1 MHTTNTSS
9 GYELP
14 SEFKTQWDSF
24 LKDQVIEAFGDC
36 FQLPIEVLSAIIG
49 IAQRVA
55 IEENRR
61 QYREMIERVRVAM
74 GVERSSEVVE
84 DLENSM
90 RPFLRNHYRKCFEG
104 GIRSALVDKFYGLI
118 QTEITENT
126 N

>member
-1 MHTTNTSS
+1 M
-9 GYELP
+9 
-14 SEFKTQWDSF
+14 
-24 LKDQVIEAFGDC
+24 IEAFSDC
-36 FQLPIEVLSAIIG
+36 FQLPIEVLSGTIG

-74 GVERSSEVVE
+74 GVEMSSEVVE

-90 RPFLRNHYRKCFEG
+90 RPFLRNHYKKCCKG
-104 GIRSALVDKFYGLI
+104 DIGSALVDKFYGLI

>member
-1 MHTTNTSS
+1 M
-9 GYELP
+9 
-14 SEFKTQWDSF
+14 
-24 LKDQVIEAFGDC
+24 IEAFGDC
-36 FQLPIEVLSAIIG
+36 FQQPVEVLTGIIG

-55 IEENRR
+55 IEENQR
-61 QYREMIERVRVAM
+61 QYREMVERVRGAI

-90 RPFLRNHYRKCFEG
+90 RPFLRNHYRKCSKG
-104 GIRSALVDKFYGLI
+104 VTSTLVDKFYGLL